1 MSLQNVISERPE
13 LRPLMRKGQVWSAQQ
28 HHPEKTQ
35 ALSTGY
41 PELDRQLPG
50 GGWQP
55 GQICEIY
62 HPQAGSGEL
71 SIIAPALARLSEQP
85 RWILWVAP
93 PAIPYA
99 PALEQAGINSQR
111 VLMVHPR
118 TYQEAAWS
126 IEEGLKSG
134 HCSAILGWLSEWDKQ
149 HIRRL
154 QIACQEKNAHCWLW
168 PQREA
173 DTSGSPAPVRMQV
186 RRNSSSTLE
195 VNLLKCR
202 GTWPGTP
209 FTVSLPQRPATPH
222 C

>member
-1 MSLQNVISERPE
+1 MDFKKGESLIDKTINYVFIGSCTNSRIEDFRIAAQYVKGKQKADNVTAWLVPGS
-13 LRPLMRKGQVWSAQQ
+13 KQVES
-28 HHPEKTQ
+28 
-35 ALSTGY
+35 
-41 PELDRQLPG
+41 
-50 GGWQP
+50 
-55 GQICEIY
+55 QI
-62 HPQAGSGEL
+62 
-71 SIIAPALARLSEQP
+71 
-85 RWILWVAP
+85 
-93 PAIPYA
+93 
-99 PALEQAGINSQR
+99 
-111 VLMVHPR
+111 
-118 TYQEAAWS
+118 

-134 HCSAILGWLSEWDKQ
+134 HCSAVLGWLSEWDKQ